1 MKTEMSENIAD
12 LVQGLIEVQRTL
24 QPAVKDGENE
34 FFQSSYA
41 TLKSVWESSRESL
54 SKNGLAVIQSGSE
67 GCLMT
72 TLIHTSGQW
81 IRGSFPLVFE
91 KKTAQGQGSA
101 ITYLRRYSLAA
112 MLGIVVDDDDAEASM
127 NRSNISMEKK
137 EKVEMPNAPRA
148 NFSAAKETDRTPWFS
163 PDQKGDRIQE
173 AAQRKNVNI
182 TREAIEKFVSNNY
195 RNAKGPVKNI
205 KFLKSEDRKDLIEAI
220 RNGTLERTM
229 QDVAAGPIDSPT
241 SPDDDIPF

>member
-1 MKTEMSENIAD
+1 MDRNN
-12 LVQGLIEVQRTL
+12 V
-24 QPAVKDGENE
+24 
-34 FFQSSYA
+34 
-41 TLKSVWESSRESL
+41 
-54 SKNGLAVIQSGSE
+54 
-67 GCLMT
+67 
-72 TLIHTSGQW
+72 
-81 IRGSFPLVFE
+81 
-91 KKTAQGQGSA
+91 
-101 ITYLRRYSLAA
+101 
-112 MLGIVVDDDDAEASM
+112 
-127 NRSNISMEKK
+127 SMEKK
-137 EKVEMPNAPRA
+137 EKAVRQDAPRA

-182 TREAIEKFVSNNY
+182 TREAVEKFASENY

-220 RNGTLERTM
+220 RNGTLERTI